1 MNVTGSHPTSC
12 TVGPAAATAVA
23 LARLPGCGHR
33 RLRSLLAAAPPEQ
46 VWQAVLGGAVLDL
59 PGVADALGASAAA
72 VAAQWRASA
81 APVAPTEA
89 AEALRLHGVGVWMLG
104 EAAYPARLA
113 ADPDPPPLVF
123 WRGNPAA
130 LGGPAVAVVGTRRC
144 TSYGLD
150 VARELGR
157 DLGRSGVTVV
167 SGLALGIDGAAH
179 EGALVGAGGLPV
191 AVVGSGLD
199 VVYPPRH
206 RPLWRRVSEAGL
218 ILSEAPLG
226 ASPEGWRFPLRNR
239 IIAAL
244 SQVVVVVESHAS
256 GGSLSTVRAAEARG
270 ITVMAVPGSVRSP
283 SSVGTNRL
291 LADGVAPVID
301 AQDVVVALSLQG
313 AAISTS
319 SLATKPAPQVEV
331 EGEAATVLA
340 AVDWTPTTTEEV
352 LRRTRLPLGQ
362 ASSTL
367 TQLEVRGLVRRRG
380 SWWER
385 VPPGEAGP

>member
-1 MNVTGSHPTSC
+1 MTVAGSDQNGC
-12 TVGPAAATAVA
+12 TVGPAAAAAVA
-23 LARLPGCGHR
+23 LAGLPGCGHR
-33 RLRSLLAAAPPEQ
+33 RLRSLLAAAPADQ
-46 VWQAVLGGAVLDL
+46 VWQAVLGGAVLRL
-59 PGVADALGASAAA
+59 PGVAEALGPSAGA

-81 APVAPTEA
+81 RPAAPTEA
-89 AEALRLHGVGVWMLG
+89 AESLRLHRVGVWMLG
-104 EAAYPARLA
+104 DTGYPARLA
-113 ADPDPPPLVF
+113 ADPDPPPLLF
-123 WRGNPAA
+123 WRGDPAA
-130 LGGPAVAVVGTRRC
+130 LDGPAVAIVGTRRC

-150 VARELGR
+150 VAREMGR

-179 EGALVGAGGLPV
+179 EGALAGEGAPPA

-206 RPLWRRVSEAGL
+206 RPLWRRVGEAGL

-226 ASPEGWRFPLRNR
+226 APPDGWRFPLRNR

-270 ITVMAVPGSVRSP
+270 ITVMAVPGSIRSP

-291 LADGVAPVID
+291 LADGVAPATDV
-301 AQDVVVALSLQG
+301 QDVVVALSLQG
-313 AAISTS
+313 AAISASPTP
-319 SLATKPAPQVEV
+319 KPVPQVEL
-331 EGEAATVLA
+331 EGEATTVLA
-340 AVDWTPTTTEEV
+340 AVDWTPTTTEEI

-362 ASSTL
+362 ASATL
-367 TQLEVRGLVRRRG
+367 TQLEVRGLLRRRG

-385 VPPGEAGP
+385 VPAG